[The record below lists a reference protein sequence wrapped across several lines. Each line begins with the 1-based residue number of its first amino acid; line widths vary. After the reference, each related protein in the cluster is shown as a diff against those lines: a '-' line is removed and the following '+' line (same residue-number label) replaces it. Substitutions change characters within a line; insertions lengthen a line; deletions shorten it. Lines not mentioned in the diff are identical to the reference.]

1 MDTRL
6 GIVLLY
12 GATLSISYADMSPT
26 LIDPNNPA
34 KAARSLAIP
43 AVPQKQPEV
52 KTPLP
57 MPQLTP
63 QTPITVKHLQF
74 IGGTRY
80 KLDSLAQPFMP
91 LVGKT
96 VPLAQLIT
104 LTNGITQRYQQDGLP
119 LSYAYLPSDNFHDG
133 TVRIVLVEGYIA
145 HSNIKSDNANT
156 GERLSR
162 LSALMMNEKP
172 LSQATF
178 DRYSLLMQRTPA
190 TKVEANAA
198 LPNNIYGAADMKV
211 EATQPH
217 IWDIS
222 STIDTRKG
230 SNLALINGTLS
241 NLTSHGDQL
250 GLATLVPLDSSTKK
264 TYFGANYQQYL
275 TDNGLLMQLKG
286 SFYRENPSD
295 YTPLLYLPQNISID
309 AKEKT
314 TQYTGG
320 IAFSYPLLLER
331 KKQFSVSGGLD
342 YVDKRDDYALRA
354 SGFGNTIDLP
364 GVSQRARY
372 PAAEFSAW
380 GYREYEK
387 ANWSARLTLRQGI
400 DAFGASVTPGSNTNL
415 NFTRWKG
422 NVDAAWLVAPKW
434 RLSTSLEGD
443 WSNNNLPE
451 AERVS
456 FGAQRYGRGYPDG
469 EASGDYGYGGQVE
482 MRYIHSLDQGVWINT
497 VQPYVVADTAQ
508 TWFNQPGFRHQRLAS
523 IATGVTVGD
532 SRHYSL
538 SVEAA
543 RPLADLPS
551 DSSRRDVRFSL
562 TFTYNFNNLH

>member
-1 MDTRL
+1 MDNRL
-6 GIVLLY
+6 GILLLY
-12 GATLSISYADMSPT
+12 GATLSISFADMSPT

-34 KAARSLAIP
+34 KAARPVALP
-43 AVPQKQPEV
+43 PVGQ
-52 KTPLP
+52 KTPQVSVAP
-57 MPQLTP
+57 PAPQLTP
-63 QTPITVKHLQF
+63 QTPVTVKHLQF

-80 KLDSLAQPFMP
+80 PLDSLVEPFRP

-96 VPLAQLIT
+96 VPLSQLLA

-145 HSNIKSDNANT
+145 HSNINSDNAST
-156 GERLSR
+156 SERLSR
-162 LSALMMNEKP
+162 LSALMMEEKP

-198 LPNNIYGAADMKV
+198 LPNNIYGAADMKID
-211 EATQPH
+211 ATQPH
-217 IWDIS
+217 IWNLS

-230 SNLALINGTLS
+230 SNLALVNGTLS
-241 NLTSHGDQL
+241 NLTSYGDQL
-250 GLATLVPLDSSTKK
+250 GLATLIPLDNGTRK

-286 SFYRENPSD
+286 SFYREDPRD
-295 YTPLLYLPQNISID
+295 FTPLLYLPQDIAIE
-309 AKEKT
+309 AREKT

-342 YVDKRDDYALRA
+342 YIDKRDDYALRA
-354 SGFGNTIDLP
+354 SRFENSIDLP
-364 GVSQRARY
+364 SVSQRTRY

-387 ANWSARLTLRQGI
+387 TNWSTRLTLRKGI
-400 DAFGASVTPGSNTNL
+400 DGFGASTTPGSGTNL
-415 NFTRWKG
+415 NFTRWKANG
-422 NVDAAWLVAPKW
+422 DAAWMVAERWK
-434 RLSTSLEGD
+434 LSTSLEGD

-482 MRYIHSLDQGVWINT
+482 LRYLHNLEKGVWLNT

-508 TWFNQPGFRHQRLAS
+508 TWFNQQGFRHQRLAS
-523 IATGVTVGD
+523 VATGVTVGD
-532 SRHYSL
+532 SRHYSV

-551 DSSRRDVRFSL
+551 DSSRRDWRFSL